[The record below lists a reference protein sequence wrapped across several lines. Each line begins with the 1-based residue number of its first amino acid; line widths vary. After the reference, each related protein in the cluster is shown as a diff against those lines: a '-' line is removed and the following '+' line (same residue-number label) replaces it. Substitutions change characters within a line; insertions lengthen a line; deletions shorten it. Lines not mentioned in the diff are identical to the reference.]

1 MKFIDCKDK
10 DSLECL
16 NSFIDS
22 ISNEISV
29 NCSIPFNIPR
39 ESITQIVEN
48 TLNYFY
54 QNYEDSIEDQY
65 LAIDKQQVLSKSFA
79 KSIDDNTGKD
89 AMRGRLMLPENIFS
103 VYGVYELNGYSGEAS
118 WGTWGHN
125 FDRNL
130 NIRNQVFSMTMNKN
144 VSIAADNTAYWI
156 CTESFLDQAR
166 QLFQNMI
173 GFNFNRLTHRIT
185 FMDKLPNSD
194 VVLHVGTMV
203 NPCQLFDDWYFRRM
217 VIADCKCQMGRILNA
232 FQYNLPGNISI
243 NVDAITGEGQSER
256 DLVIQELK
264 EMRSNWFILTN

>member
-1 MKFIDCKDK
+1 MNYIDCKDK
-10 DSLECL
+10 ESLECL

-22 ISNEISV
+22 ISNEVSV

-39 ESITQIVEN
+39 ESIQQIVEN

-54 QNYEDSIEDQY
+54 QNYEDAVEDQY
-65 LAIDKQQVLSKSFA
+65 LAIDKKQVLSKAFA
-79 KSIDDNTGKD
+79 KSIDKNTKD
-89 AMRGRLMLPENIFS
+89 SMRGRLMLPDNVFS

-173 GFNFNRLTHRIT
+173 GFHFNRLTHRIT
-185 FMDKLPNSD
+185 FMDKLPYSD
-194 VVLHVGTMV
+194 VILHVGVKV

-217 VIADCKCQMGRILNA
+217 VIADCKTQMGRILNA
-232 FQYNLPGNISI
+232 FSYQLPGNISI
-243 NVDAITGEGQSER
+243 NVDAIVGEGMSER
-256 DLVIQELK
+256 EMVIQELK
-264 EMRSNWFILTN
+264 DMRSNWYILTN